1 MSNAERLEELIEQAE
16 RAHGLP
22 VLRVQPTQ
30 TLLKAIDSEIVEPLE
45 KRIVELEAQG
55 EKREAELI
63 RQVDIVIDLQ
73 QYIAEQ
79 EKIILAGAQMYN
91 AEREVRGKAE
101 AHIAELEAQIK
112 NLQRQREIDNKLIDE
127 LRADIA
133 DLTEDDEDEQP

>member
-1 MSNAERLEELIEQAE
+1 MSNMQARIADLEKENEHLNRWIKA
-16 RAHGLP
+16 RGD
-22 VLRVQPTQ
+22 
-30 TLLKAIDSEIVEPLE
+30 LLLSAE
-45 KRIVELEAQG
+45 KRIAELEAQG

-101 AHIAELEAQIK
+101 ARIAELEAQVK
-112 NLQRQREIDNKLIDE
+112 SLQRQREIDSKLIDE
-127 LRADIA
+127 LRADIE
-133 DLTEDDEDEQP
+133 DLTDEDEDTDTP